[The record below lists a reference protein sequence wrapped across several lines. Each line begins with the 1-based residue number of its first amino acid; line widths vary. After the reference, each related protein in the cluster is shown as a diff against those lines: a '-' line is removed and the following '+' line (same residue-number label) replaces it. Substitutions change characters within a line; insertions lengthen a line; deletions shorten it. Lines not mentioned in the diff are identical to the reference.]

1 MIIKVDKEKLN
12 DISNDLMKSS
22 NSISDEIK
30 LWEDNISNLKNIW
43 QGKDA
48 DIFYSRIENY
58 LIKLKMLSETTGSI
72 GKFINSANNK
82 YIAKVKSGKYRN
94 FKIYIYSNQEYDFGT
109 VIQCFDVIEKPDGI
123 RNDKRF

>member
-12 DISNDLMKSS
+12 DVSNDLMKSS

-72 GKFINSANNK
+72 GKFINSANSK
-82 YIAKVKSGKYRN
+82 YIAKDEEFAEELKKENSQYE
-94 FKIYIYSNQEYDFGT
+94 Q
-109 VIQCFDVIEKPDGI
+109 
-123 RNDKRF
+123 RNDEHNDN